1 MNDRKKGLLFLVLV
15 FLEGLRTG
23 QCLNRRLLPVEG
35 VHLLLQVSPLLIHL
49 PLLFLVHSL
58 QLLKL
63 LVQLRE

>member
-1 MNDRKKGLLFLVLV
+1 MSDRKEGLLFLVLV

-23 QCLNRRLLPVEG
+23 ECLGRRLPSVEG
-35 VHLLLQVSPLLIHL
+35 IHLLLQVIPLLIHL